1 MAEITHK
8 TLFGKIISLK
18 LLPSSFLSFHVFFF
32 YNFLEMCNNYP
43 MLFEGTDL
51 VLFFFLRI
59 QTLYKEEKYQS
70 NLIIY
75 QIHGSVLNITG
86 YKKKNKM

>member
-51 VLFFFLRI
+51 VLFFFFKNTDFIQGRKISIKLRP
-59 QTLYKEEKYQS
+59 TPSKPSPLA
-70 NLIIY
+70 
-75 QIHGSVLNITG
+75 
-86 YKKKNKM
+86 

>member
-51 VLFFFLRI
+51 VLFFFFKNTDFIQGRKISIKFDYLSNTWQCAKHYRI
-59 QTLYKEEKYQS
+59 QKEK
-70 NLIIY
+70 
-75 QIHGSVLNITG
+75 
-86 YKKKNKM
+86 

>member
-70 NLIIY
+70 KFDYLSNTWQCAKHYRI
-75 QIHGSVLNITG
+75 Q
-86 YKKKNKM
+86 KEK